1 VLPCAGWRIQGS
13 SRLEASN
20 ATPQRSFSEQVAYRA
35 TSTHTHTHTAPRTR
49 KQAGEEKYQLEEE
62 ANYSFAYRDLF
73 FPYSTLTRL
82 LTRLLDSASGPPGL
96 TPSSPFSCSGHI
108 NFMGLDPE
116 LGPIVISILKTRD
129 LRDGSFLYLM
139 RYDQVQ
145 LHEIDFILYYTAR
158 KKRDSFEAS
167 NVSEHDRGS
176 HTARVLPQ
184 AERQERGSAGGPQES
199 DSPRPVPC

>member
-1 VLPCAGWRIQGS
+1 MLPCAGWRIQGS
-13 SRLEASN
+13 SRLEAGN
-20 ATPQRSFSEQVAYRA
+20 ATPQRSFSEQVAYHA
-35 TSTHTHTHTAPRTR
+35 TSTHTAPRTR

-73 FPYSTLTRL
+73 FPYSTLRSSSL
-82 LTRLLDSASGPPGL
+82 GSWIRKRACPGL
-96 TPSSPFSCSGHI
+96 TPSSLFSCSGHI

-145 LHEIDFILYYTAR
+145 PHEIDFILDYTAR